1 MKNVTRR
8 LASVLAGLLGLLAGA
23 IAQAVSLP
31 QCITDS
37 LDAANIIESAP
48 CGVYGIV
55 TSRQANATGNVLDV
69 TVPYMAHL
77 PMGAP
82 KAVVMLF
89 AGGNGNTGIQGNDST
104 GEVTNAGNNF
114 LVRSAQLFAEHGY
127 LAVTIDRPSD
137 TISFTNDQFD
147 QYRVSPSHAQD
158 IIAVLK
164 EVNFLY
170 GTGHLDLFLAGT
182 SRGAISVVAQNMLGI
197 GSMLSSPVTSAS
209 GSGQSLWVG
218 STSTHPRL
226 VPDFMTVPAHVLAHM
241 NDGCV
246 VSTPPNSQLLHDDF
260 LAAGVGS
267 ALDVLNGGFEINL
280 DPCQATTFHG
290 FLGIENSAVQETT
303 TRMNFLRIKK
313 LRLHPRNIK
322 PRARNGR
329 FSTAA
334 GVPIVINLATLTW
347 DLNGDALSHSLAHQ
361 ASSRGGTLAKKGPF
375 VLYTPPV
382 GGSNLADGFVYVV
395 SDGKGG
401 KNAGIASI
409 RVH

>member
-1 MKNVTRR
+1 MNRRTSR
-8 LASVLAGLLGLLAGA
+8 LASLLVCLLGLLTGA

-37 LDAANIIESAP
+37 LGANIIGSAP
-48 CGVYGIV
+48 CGIYGIV
-55 TSRQANATGNVLDV
+55 NSRQANATGNVLDV
-69 TVPYMAHL
+69 TVPYMVHL

-104 GEVTNAGNNF
+104 GQVTNAGNNF

-147 QYRVSPSHAQD
+147 QYRVSPSHAHD
-158 IIAVLK
+158 IVAVLK

-182 SRGAISVVAQNMLGI
+182 SRGAISIVAQNMLGI
-197 GSMLSSPVTSAS
+197 GSMLSSPVTSAG

-218 STSTHPRL
+218 STSTNPRL

-241 NDGCV
+241 DDGCV
-246 VSTPPNSQLLHDDF
+246 VSTPANSQLLHNDF

-267 ALDVLNGGFEINL
+267 ALDILNGGYVINP

-290 FLGIENSAVQETT
+290 FLGIENAAVQEISA
-303 TRMNFLRIKK
+303 RMDFLRRKK
-313 LRLHPRNIK
+313 FRLHPHNIK
-322 PRARNGR
+322 PRAGNGR

-334 GVPIVINLATLTW
+334 GVPIVINLAALTW
-347 DLNGDALSHSLAHQ
+347 DLNGDALSHSLAHN

-375 VLYTPPV
+375 VIYTPPA
-382 GGSNLADGFVYVV
+382 GGSNLTDGFVYVV

-401 KNAGIASI
+401 KNVGIVSI